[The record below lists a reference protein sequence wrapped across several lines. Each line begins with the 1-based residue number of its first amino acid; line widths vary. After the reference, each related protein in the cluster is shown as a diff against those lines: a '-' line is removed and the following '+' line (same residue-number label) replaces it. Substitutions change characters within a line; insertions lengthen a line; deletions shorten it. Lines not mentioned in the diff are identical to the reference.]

1 MKSIFRRYIILF
13 ICIASTFLPP
23 AVANSVTLE
32 EIRQRGTLKHLGAPY
47 AKFANNDGE
56 GLDCALIKRF
66 AAHLGVSYQY
76 VPTEWPHAI
85 RDLTGHDPNNTA
97 APASQIKGDLIA
109 CGFTMLPH
117 RRKYV
122 IFSQPTFTSQIWLL
136 AKNTAD
142 IQPIE
147 ATGILQ
153 SDIYR
158 TLAKVKG
165 KTIVGIAD
173 TCIDATLLPELE
185 EAGAHPFNLPT
196 SNLAIPYKIRGNEYE
211 FMLIESINAFFV
223 MSSWPQDF
231 KIIGPVS
238 EPRPLGVAFAPESTE
253 LQQEFSRFFKYLW
266 KSGRYKELAK
276 IYYRANVDTMKEFFA
291 KSEP

>member
-1 MKSIFRRYIILF
+1 MKSIFRRYIILC

-23 AVANSVTLE
+23 SVASGVTLE

-47 AKFANNDGE
+47 AKFANNDAE

-85 RDLTGHDPNNTA
+85 RDLTGHDPNNTT

-122 IFSQPTFTSQIWLL
+122 IFSPPTFTSQIWLL
-136 AKNTAD
+136 ARHTSD

-147 ATGILQ
+147 ATGDLQ
-153 SDIYR
+153 RDMQR
-158 TLAKVKG
+158 TLAKVNG
-165 KTIVGIAD
+165 KTIVGIED
-173 TCIDATLLPELE
+173 TCIDANLLPALK
-185 EAGAHPFNLPT
+185 EAGAHPFNLPI
-196 SNLAIPYKIRGNEYE
+196 SNLATPYQIRGKKYE

-223 MSSWPQDF
+223 LSSWPNDF
-231 KIIGPVS
+231 KIIGPIS
-238 EPRPLGVAFAPESTE
+238 DPRPIGVAFAPESTE
-253 LQQEFSRFFKYLW
+253 LQKEFSRFFMKFW
-266 KSGRYKELAK
+266 KSGQYKQLAT
-276 IYYRANVDTMKEFFA
+276 IYYRANVDAMEAFFS